1 MGDHARSGAP
11 TAHQQSNDEVI
22 PKSLPLLC
30 LAGIA
35 TLAAVPASAQTPT
48 AKLVGFAY
56 DSINAG
62 PLAGAMVLVSGT
74 PRMGMADST
83 GRFFVDS
90 IPVGEYQLAVFHP
103 LLDSLGVGVAT
114 RPIRFGPDS
123 TQVVMLGTPS
133 PESVLRNRCPAA
145 SAMLGPS
152 AIVGRVVDAETGEGI
167 DGARASLAWEA
178 EPEFGTT
185 RRRPTLR
192 VAQTNTAGEYVICG
206 LPAVLDGTLQV
217 EHGPLR
223 SPEFPVTF
231 ADELLKIRG
240 VSLARQAVAGAARG
254 TATVTGMVVDLE
266 GRGAAS
272 VTVSL
277 EGAGVT
283 TTTDSTGAFTLAS
296 LPAGS
301 WVLRAR
307 RIGHQP
313 ADTAIELASGSR
325 TQVRLRLGER
335 MTELSA
341 VVVEE
346 ERISP
351 GLAKLGFAERERMGM
366 GRFLTSHDIAR
377 RGIFRTSDIFQGIAG
392 IQVVP
397 DGRGGFTLQGRG
409 SGSSNC
415 VSVFIDG
422 FYSPEATQ
430 DLDRTLPP
438 EHVAGVEVYTGSNTP
453 DQFSAPGRR
462 ECATVVLWSKSR
474 ARER

>member
-1 MGDHARSGAP
+1 M
-11 TAHQQSNDEVI
+11 I
-22 PKSLPLLC
+22 PKFLPLSC
-30 LAGIA
+30 LAGVA
-35 TLAAVPASAQTPT
+35 MSAAAPVAAQAPTSAAPASAQAST
-48 AKLVGFAY
+48 ARLVGFAY

-74 PRMGMADST
+74 PRMGMSDST

-90 IPVGEYQLAVFHP
+90 IPVGEYQLALFHP
-103 LLDSLGVGVAT
+103 LLDSLNLGIAT
-114 RPIRFGPDS
+114 RAIRFGPDS

-133 PESVLRNRCPAA
+133 PETVHRDRCPAA
-145 SAMLGPS
+145 SALRGPS
-152 AIVGRVVDAETGEGI
+152 AIVGRVTDAETGEGI
-167 DGARASLAWEA
+167 AGARASLAWES
-178 EPEFGTT
+178 EPAFGTS
-185 RRRPTLR
+185 RRLPTLR
-192 VAQTNTAGEYVICG
+192 TAQTTATGDYVICG

-217 EHGPLR
+217 EHGPVK
-223 SPEFPVTF
+223 SPEFPVKF
-231 ADELLKIRG
+231 ADELLKIRS
-240 VSLARQAVAGAARG
+240 VSLARQAVAGVARG
-254 TATVTGMVVDLE
+254 NATITGRVIDLE

-277 EGAGVT
+277 EGAGAT
-283 TTTDSTGAFTLAS
+283 TTTDSTGAFSLAS

-313 ADTAIELASGSR
+313 SDTAIEIASGSR

-351 GLAKLGFAERERMGM
+351 GLAKVGFGEREKMGM
-366 GRFLTSHDIAR
+366 GRFLTAADIAR

-397 DGRGGFTLQGRG
+397 DGRGGFALQGRG
-409 SGSSNC
+409 GGTSNC

-422 FYSPEATQ
+422 FYTPEATQ

-438 EHVAGVEVYTGSNTP
+438 EHIAGVEVYTGMNSP
-453 DQFSAPGRR
+453 DQFVAPGRR
-462 ECATVVLWSKSR
+462 ECAAVVLWSKSR